1 MQIIRQLFKTFSSKE
16 KENLWAIKLY
26 KKLWEGTLS
35 EVPVG
40 DLVASLVTLFFK
52 DDEPFDCIEI
62 NYGEKE
68 YYSIQSLLLDEK
80 RLSSRKVNH
89 ISCLNSRS
97 GEEIVISFYK
107 KGEEYGSVLLE
118 VILVSSSLNLIEV
131 SGSIKIAKD
140 LVSVASWDY
149 AYGFMVSK
157 GVDVRTES
165 KIRKCLF
172 STSVSV
178 SKTYIERIKKL
189 HNICLGYVPQL
200 YPFNILNK
208 KQMENIPSESK
219 LYSQYCLD
227 SKLYVLLCNRCL

>member
-1 MQIIRQLFKTFSSKE
+1 MQIIRRLFKTFSSKE
-16 KENLWAIKLY
+16 QENLWAIKLY
-26 KKLWEGTLS
+26 EKLWEGTLS
-35 EVPVG
+35 DVSIG
-40 DLVASLVTLFFK
+40 DLVARLVRLCFK

-68 YYSIQSLLLDEK
+68 YCSIKSLLLDKK

-89 ISCLNSRS
+89 TSCFNSQS

-118 VILVSSSLNLIEV
+118 VIIVSSSLNLKEV
-131 SGSIKIAKD
+131 PGSIRIAKD

-149 AYGFMVSK
+149 AYGFMLSR
-157 GVDVRTES
+157 GVDVRSER
-165 KIRKCLF
+165 KIRKGLF

-178 SKTYIERIKKL
+178 SKTDIERIKKL
-189 HNICLGYVPQL
+189 HSIHLGYVPQL
-200 YPFNILNK
+200 YPFNMLNK
-208 KQMENIPSESK
+208 KQMEYLPSESK

-227 SKLYVLLCNRCL
+227 SRLYVLLCNRCL

>member
-26 KKLWEGTLS
+26 KNLWEGTLS

-131 SGSIKIAKD
+131 SGSIRIAKD

-227 SKLYVLLCNRCL
+227 SRLYVLLGNRCL

>member
-1 MQIIRQLFKTFSSKE
+1 MQIIRRLFKTFSSKE

-26 KKLWEGTLS
+26 EKLWEGTLS
-35 EVPVG
+35 DVSIG
-40 DLVASLVTLFFK
+40 DLVARLVTLCFK

-68 YYSIQSLLLDEK
+68 YCSIKSLLLDEK

-89 ISCLNSRS
+89 ISCFNSQS
-97 GEEIVISFYK
+97 GEEIAISFHK

-131 SGSIKIAKD
+131 PGSIRIAKD

-149 AYGFMVSK
+149 AYGFMVSR
-157 GVDVRTES
+157 GVDVRSER
-165 KIRKCLF
+165 KIRKGLF

-178 SKTYIERIKKL
+178 SKTDIERMKKL
-189 HNICLGYVPQL
+189 HSIHLGYVPQL
-200 YPFNILNK
+200 YAFNLLNK
-208 KQMENIPSESK
+208 KQMENLPSESK

-227 SKLYVLLCNRCL
+227 SRLYVLLCN

>member
-1 MQIIRQLFKTFSSKE
+1 MQIIRRLFKTFSSKE

-26 KKLWEGTLS
+26 EKLWEGTLS
-35 EVPVG
+35 DVSIG
-40 DLVASLVTLFFK
+40 DLVARLVRLCFK

-68 YYSIQSLLLDEK
+68 YCSIKSLLLDKK

-89 ISCLNSRS
+89 ISCFNSQS

-118 VILVSSSLNLIEV
+118 VILVSSSLNLKEV
-131 SGSIKIAKD
+131 PGSIRIAKD

-149 AYGFMVSK
+149 AYGFLVSK

-165 KIRKCLF
+165 KIRKGLF

-178 SKTYIERIKKL
+178 SKTNIERKKKL
-189 HNICLGYVPQL
+189 HSIHLGYVPQL
-200 YPFNILNK
+200 YAFNLLNK
-208 KQMENIPSESK
+208 KQMENLPSESK

-227 SKLYVLLCNRCL
+227 SRLYVLLCNRCL

>member
-1 MQIIRQLFKTFSSKE
+1 MQIIRQLFKTCSSKE
-16 KENLWAIKLY
+16 KESLWAIKLY
-26 KKLWEGTLS
+26 KKLWKTMLS
-35 EVPVG
+35 DVSVG
-40 DLVASLVTLFFK
+40 DLVARLVSLFFK
-52 DDEPFDCIEI
+52 DGKPFDCIEI

-131 SGSIKIAKD
+131 SGSIRIAKD

-157 GVDVRTES
+157 RVDVHTES
-165 KIRKCLF
+165 KIRKGLF
-172 STSVSV
+172 STTVSV
-178 SKTYIERIKKL
+178 TKTHIERMKKL
-189 HNICLGYVPQL
+189 HSVHLGYVPQL
-200 YPFNILNK
+200 YPFNMLNK
-208 KQMENIPSESK
+208 KQMENMPSESK
-219 LYSQYCLD
+219 LYRQYCLD
-227 SKLYVLLCNRCL
+227 SRLYVLLCNQCL

>member
-1 MQIIRQLFKTFSSKE
+1 MQIIRRLFKTFSSKE

-26 KKLWEGTLS
+26 EKLWEGTLS
-35 EVPVG
+35 DVSVG
-40 DLVASLVTLFFK
+40 DLVARLVTLCFK

-68 YYSIQSLLLDEK
+68 YCSIKSLLLDKK
-80 RLSSRKVNH
+80 RLSSRQVNH
-89 ISCLNSRS
+89 ISCFNSQS
-97 GEEIVISFYK
+97 GEEIVISFHK

-131 SGSIKIAKD
+131 PSSIRIAKD
-140 LVSVASWDY
+140 LVSVALWDY

-157 GVDVRTES
+157 GVDVRTER

-178 SKTYIERIKKL
+178 SKTYIERKKKL
-189 HNICLGYVPQL
+189 HSIHLGYVPQL
-200 YPFNILNK
+200 YAFNMLNK
-208 KQMENIPSESK
+208 KQMENLPSESK

-227 SKLYVLLCNRCL
+227 SRLYVLLCNRCL

>member
-1 MQIIRQLFKTFSSKE
+1 MQIIRRLFKTFSSKE

-26 KKLWEGTLS
+26 EKLWEGTLS
-35 EVPVG
+35 DVSIG
-40 DLVASLVTLFFK
+40 DLVARLVTLCFK

-68 YYSIQSLLLDEK
+68 YCSIKSLLLDEK

-89 ISCLNSRS
+89 ISCFNSQS
-97 GEEIVISFYK
+97 GEEIVISFHK

-131 SGSIKIAKD
+131 PGSIRIAKD

-149 AYGFMVSK
+149 AYGFMVSR
-157 GVDVRTES
+157 GVDVRSER
-165 KIRKCLF
+165 KIRKGLF

-178 SKTYIERIKKL
+178 SKADIERMKKL
-189 HNICLGYVPQL
+189 HSIHLGYVPQL
-200 YPFNILNK
+200 YAFNMLNK
-208 KQMENIPSESK
+208 KQMENLPSESK

-227 SKLYVLLCNRCL
+227 SRLYVLLCNR

>member
-1 MQIIRQLFKTFSSKE
+1 MQIIRRLFKTFSSKE

-26 KKLWEGTLS
+26 EKLWEGTLS
-35 EVPVG
+35 DVSIG
-40 DLVASLVTLFFK
+40 DLVARLVTLCFK

-68 YYSIQSLLLDEK
+68 YCSIKSLLLDEK
-80 RLSSRKVNH
+80 RLSSRQVNH
-89 ISCLNSRS
+89 ISCFNSQS

-131 SGSIKIAKD
+131 SDSIRIAKD

-149 AYGFMVSK
+149 AYGFMVSR

-165 KIRKCLF
+165 KIRKGLF

-178 SKTYIERIKKL
+178 SKTNIERIKKL
-189 HNICLGYVPQL
+189 HSIHLGYVPQL
-200 YPFNILNK
+200 YAFNLLNK
-208 KQMENIPSESK
+208 KQMENLPSESK

-227 SKLYVLLCNRCL
+227 SRLYVLLCN

>member
-16 KENLWAIKLY
+16 KKNLWAIKLY

-35 EVPVG
+35 DVSVS
-40 DLVASLVTLFFK
+40 DLVSKLVSLFFK

-68 YYSIQSLLLDEK
+68 YCSIKSLLLYVK
-80 RLSSRKVNH
+80 RLSSRKVSH
-89 ISCLNSRS
+89 ISCLNSQS
-97 GEEIVISFYK
+97 GEEIVILFHK

-131 SGSIKIAKD
+131 SDSIRIAKD
-140 LVSVASWDY
+140 LISVASWDY
-149 AYGFMVSK
+149 AYGFVVSK
-157 GVDVRTES
+157 GVDVHTES

-172 STSVSV
+172 STTVSV
-178 SKTYIERIKKL
+178 SKTYIERGKKL
-189 HNICLGYVPQL
+189 HGIHLGYIPQL

-208 KQMENIPSESK
+208 KQMENMPSESK

-227 SKLYVLLCNRCL
+227 SRLYVLLCNRCL

>member
-1 MQIIRQLFKTFSSKE
+1 MHIIRQLFKTFSSKE

-26 KKLWEGTLS
+26 QKLWKGMLS
-35 EVPVG
+35 DVSVSN
-40 DLVASLVTLFFK
+40 LVARLVSLFFK

-68 YYSIQSLLLDEK
+68 YYSIKSLLLDEK

-97 GEEIVISFYK
+97 GEEIVISFYE
-107 KGEEYGSVLLE
+107 KGEEYDSVLLE

-131 SGSIKIAKD
+131 SGSIRIAKN

-200 YPFNILNK
+200 YPFNMLNK
-208 KQMENIPSESK
+208 KHMENIPSEPK

-227 SKLYVLLCNRCL
+227 SRLHVLLCNRCL

>member
-1 MQIIRQLFKTFSSKE
+1 M
-16 KENLWAIKLY
+16 
-26 KKLWEGTLS
+26 
-35 EVPVG
+35 
-40 DLVASLVTLFFK
+40 
-52 DDEPFDCIEI
+52 
-62 NYGEKE
+62 
-68 YYSIQSLLLDEK
+68 
-80 RLSSRKVNH
+80 NH

-107 KGEEYGSVLLE
+107 KGEEYGLVLLE

-131 SGSIKIAKD
+131 SGSIRIAKD

-165 KIRKCLF
+165 KLRKCLF

-189 HNICLGYVPQL
+189 HSIHLGYIPQL
-200 YPFNILNK
+200 YPFNMQNE

-227 SKLYVLLCNRCL
+227 SRLSVLLGNRCL

>member
-1 MQIIRQLFKTFSSKE
+1 MQIIRRLFKTFSSKE

-26 KKLWEGTLS
+26 EKLWEGTLS
-35 EVPVG
+35 DVSIG
-40 DLVASLVTLFFK
+40 DLVARLVTLCFK

-68 YYSIQSLLLDEK
+68 YCSIKSLLLDEK

-89 ISCLNSRS
+89 ISCFNSQS

-131 SGSIKIAKD
+131 PGSIRIAKD

-149 AYGFMVSK
+149 AYGFMVSR
-157 GVDVRTES
+157 GVDVRSER
-165 KIRKCLF
+165 KIRKGLF

-178 SKTYIERIKKL
+178 SKTDIERMKKL
-189 HNICLGYVPQL
+189 HSIHLGYVPQL
-200 YPFNILNK
+200 YAFNLLNK
-208 KQMENIPSESK
+208 KQMENLPSESK

-227 SKLYVLLCNRCL
+227 SRLYVLLCN

>member
-1 MQIIRQLFKTFSSKE
+1 MRQLFKIFSSKE

-26 KKLWEGTLS
+26 KKLWKTTLS
-35 EVPVG
+35 DVSVG
-40 DLVASLVTLFFK
+40 DLVARLVTLFFK
-52 DDEPFDCIEI
+52 DGEPFDCIEI

-68 YYSIQSLLLDEK
+68 YCSIKSLLLDEK
-80 RLSSRKVNH
+80 RLSSRKVSH
-89 ISCLNSRS
+89 ISCLNSQS
-97 GEEIVISFYK
+97 GEELVISFYK

-131 SGSIKIAKD
+131 SGSIRIAKD

-172 STSVSV
+172 STSISV
-178 SKTYIERIKKL
+178 SKRMKKL
-189 HNICLGYVPQL
+189 HSVHFGYIPQL

-227 SKLYVLLCNRCL
+227 SRLYVLLCNQCL

>member
-1 MQIIRQLFKTFSSKE
+1 MQIIRRLFKTFSSKE

-26 KKLWEGTLS
+26 EKLWEGTLPDVS
-35 EVPVG
+35 IG
-40 DLVASLVTLFFK
+40 DLVARIVTLCFK

-68 YYSIQSLLLDEK
+68 YCSIKSLLLDEK

-89 ISCLNSRS
+89 ISCFNSQS

-131 SGSIKIAKD
+131 PGSIRIAKD

-149 AYGFMVSK
+149 AYGFMVSR
-157 GVDVRTES
+157 GVDVRSER
-165 KIRKCLF
+165 KIRKGLF

-178 SKTYIERIKKL
+178 SKTDIERMKKL
-189 HNICLGYVPQL
+189 HSIHLGYVPQL
-200 YPFNILNK
+200 YAFNLLNK
-208 KQMENIPSESK
+208 KQMENLPSESK

-227 SKLYVLLCNRCL
+227 SRLYVLLCN

>member
-1 MQIIRQLFKTFSSKE
+1 MQIIRRLFKTFSSKE

-26 KKLWEGTLS
+26 EKLWEGTLPDVS
-35 EVPVG
+35 IG
-40 DLVASLVTLFFK
+40 DLVARLVTLCFK

-68 YYSIQSLLLDEK
+68 YCSIKSLLLDEK

-89 ISCLNSRS
+89 ISCLNSQS
-97 GEEIVISFYK
+97 GEELVISFYK

-131 SGSIKIAKD
+131 PGSIRIAED

-149 AYGFMVSK
+149 AYGFIVSR
-157 GVDVRTES
+157 GVDVRTER
-165 KIRKCLF
+165 KIRKGIF

-178 SKTYIERIKKL
+178 SKTDIERMKKL
-189 HNICLGYVPQL
+189 HSIHLGYVPQL
-200 YPFNILNK
+200 YAFNMLNK
-208 KQMENIPSESK
+208 KQMENLPSESK

-227 SKLYVLLCNRCL
+227 SRLYVLLCN

>member
-1 MQIIRQLFKTFSSKE
+1 MQIIRRLFKTFSSKE

-35 EVPVG
+35 DVSVG
-40 DLVASLVTLFFK
+40 DLVARLVTLCFK

-68 YYSIQSLLLDEK
+68 YCSIKSLLLDEK

-89 ISCLNSRS
+89 MSCLNSQS
-97 GEEIVISFYK
+97 GEEIVILFHK

-131 SGSIKIAKD
+131 SDSIRIAKD
-140 LVSVASWDY
+140 LISVASWDY

-157 GVDVRTES
+157 GVDVRSER
-165 KIRKCLF
+165 KIRKGIF

-178 SKTYIERIKKL
+178 SKTDIERIKKL
-189 HNICLGYVPQL
+189 HSIHLGYVPQL
-200 YPFNILNK
+200 YAFNMLNK
-208 KQMENIPSESK
+208 KQMENMPSESK

-227 SKLYVLLCNRCL
+227 SRLYVLLCN

>member
-1 MQIIRQLFKTFSSKE
+1 MQIIRPLFKTFSSKE
-16 KENLWAIKLY
+16 KGNLWAIKLY
-26 KKLWEGTLS
+26 KKLSEGTLS
-35 EVPVG
+35 EVSVG
-40 DLVASLVTLFFK
+40 DLVARLVTLFFK

-107 KGEEYGSVLLE
+107 KGEECGSVLLE

-131 SGSIKIAKD
+131 SGSIRIAKD

-165 KIRKCLF
+165 EIRKCLF

-178 SKTYIERIKKL
+178 SKTYIDRIKKL
-189 HNICLGYVPQL
+189 HSIHLGYVPQL
-200 YPFNILNK
+200 YTFNMLNE

-227 SKLYVLLCNRCL
+227 SRLYVLFCNRCL